1 MLNQVRPRTVRG
13 REQTAQT
20 TREAEEAMSKPREPM
35 AGTEAQIN
43 AEVNEGGPVG
53 GPVTPSEPSALER
66 TTDLTRRLAVPKD
79 EVVKP
84 KPKNRAKPRRKP
96 KR

>member
-1 MLNQVRPRTVRG
+1 
-13 REQTAQT
+13 
-20 TREAEEAMSKPREPM
+20 MSQPREPM

-53 GPVTPSEPSALER
+53 GPVAPSEPSALER
-66 TTDLTRRLAVPKD
+66 TADLTRRLLAVPKED
-79 EVVKP
+79 VPKHKP
-84 KPKNRAKPRRKP
+84 KKRRKAKRKP

>member
-1 MLNQVRPRTVRG
+1 
-13 REQTAQT
+13 
-20 TREAEEAMSKPREPM
+20 M

-53 GPVTPSEPSALER
+53 GPVAPSDPSALER
-66 TTDLTRRLAVPKD
+66 TADLTRRLLAVPKD

-84 KPKNRAKPRRKP
+84 KPKKRAKPKRKP

>member
-1 MLNQVRPRTVRG
+1 
-13 REQTAQT
+13 
-20 TREAEEAMSKPREPM
+20 MSKPREPM

-43 AEVNEGGPVG
+43 AEVNEGSPVG

-66 TTDLTRRLAVPKD
+66 TADLTRRILAVPKG

-84 KPKNRAKPRRKP
+84 KPKKRAKGKKRKH
-96 KR
+96 R

>member
-1 MLNQVRPRTVRG
+1 
-13 REQTAQT
+13 
-20 TREAEEAMSKPREPM
+20 MSKPREPM

-53 GPVTPSEPSALER
+53 GPVSPSEPSALER
-66 TTDLTRRLAVPKD
+66 TADLTRRLLAVPKD
-79 EVVKP
+79 EVPKHKP
-84 KPKNRAKPRRKP
+84 KKRPKAKRKP